1 MKRIIA
7 FFFAMLF
14 AFSFMTVP
22 ASATEATTTPSD
34 DISINIEVDGE
45 LVDKL
50 SATLKDIIEFC
61 INIVEQIVDKAK
73 EILASW
79 SGDLPEISVETPTD
93 AVATVSI
100 A

>member
-1 MKRIIA
+1 MKKTIA
-7 FFFAMLF
+7 LFFAMLF

-34 DISINIEVDGE
+34 DISINIEVDGK

-79 SGDLPEISVETPTD
+79 SEDLPEISVETPTD
-93 AVATVSI
+93 TVATVSI